1 MKSQFLLK
9 PIPMARIL
17 EIANCHYEDII
28 PIVDSAAANTV
39 NLSVPV
45 GNQPSEFIVQSIG
58 NYDFIATHII
68 GTYTTVIDN
77 GAGGVID
84 DGVPRLLFNLNLGG
98 WNRDLSRVN
107 FPMAQYFTPGR
118 VRHGSA
124 TNNTGANQC
133 PQSSPMIIPRPL
145 PMLLLKS
152 QPLTLRVQN
161 AATAAQ
167 IVTCSIAGWR
177 VTVNEKKLQQILD
190 SIESQDAKSS
200 AALSG
205 R

>member
-17 EIANCHYEDII
+17 EIANCHYQDVI
-28 PIVDSAAANTV
+28 PIIDANAANSV

-45 GNQPSEFIVQSIG
+45 GNQPVEFIVPSIG
-58 NYDFIATHII
+58 NYDFIATHLV
-68 GTYTTVIDN
+68 GTYTTVVDN

-98 WNRDLSRVN
+98 WNRDLARTS
-107 FPMAQYFTPGR
+107 FPASQFFTPGR
-118 VRHGSA
+118 VRHPSA

-133 PQSSPMIIPRPL
+133 APSSNLFIPRPL

-161 AATAAQ
+161 SASAAQ
-167 IVTCSIAGWR
+167 IVTCSLAGWR
-177 VTVNEKKLQQILD
+177 VTLNEKKLQEVID
-190 SIESQDAKSS
+190 SIEAKERSQS